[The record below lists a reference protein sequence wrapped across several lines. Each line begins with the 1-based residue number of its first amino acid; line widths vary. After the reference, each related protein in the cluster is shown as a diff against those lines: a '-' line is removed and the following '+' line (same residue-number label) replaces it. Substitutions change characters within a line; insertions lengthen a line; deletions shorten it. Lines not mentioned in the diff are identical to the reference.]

1 MRDPLQKI
9 HPWKFHPQRIERC
22 NKILKGDLME
32 TKELLKKRAS
42 KINSILKREY
52 PESKIALAFCNPLE
66 LLISTILSAQCTD
79 ERVNV
84 VTTSLF
90 KKYRTA
96 EDYLKVSGKELEKDI
111 RSTGFYRNKAKSIR
125 RCCQTLMEKHG
136 GKVPSTMEE
145 LLELGGVGRKTAN
158 VVLGNA
164 FGVPGIPVD
173 THVKRLSQRLR
184 LTDKE
189 NPDKIEF
196 DLMEIIPKEDWTL
209 FSHLLMSHGRICIA
223 RKPKCKE
230 CCIRDYCPSRED

>member
-1 MRDPLQKI
+1 
-9 HPWKFHPQRIERC
+9 
-22 NKILKGDLME
+22 ME

-209 FSHLLMSHGRICIA
+209 FSHLLMSHGRRICIA

>member
-1 MRDPLQKI
+1 
-9 HPWKFHPQRIERC
+9 
-22 NKILKGDLME
+22 ME
-32 TKELLKKRAS
+32 TKDQLKNRAKR
-42 KINSILKREY
+42 IISILKREY
-52 PESKIALAFCNPLE
+52 PESKIALAFCSPLE

-84 VTTSLF
+84 VTASLF

-111 RSTGFYRNKAKSIR
+111 HSTGFYRNKAKSIK
-125 RCCQTLMEKHG
+125 RCCQTLVEKHG
-136 GKVPSTMEE
+136 GTVPSTMEE

-173 THVKRLSQRLR
+173 THVKRLSHRLR

-196 DLMEIIPKEDWTL
+196 DLMEIIPKEDWTS
-209 FSHLLMSHGRICIA
+209 FSHLLMSHGRRICIA
-223 RKPKCKE
+223 RKPKCAE
-230 CCIRDYCPSRED
+230 CCIKEYCPSRED